1 MELDIGLKEQERSAI
16 GGALSK
22 WLADLYTLYV
32 KTQNFHWN
40 VTGPEFYSLHL
51 LFEKQY
57 EELAEEI
64 DEVAERVRS
73 LGYFVDASLGSF
85 KEITSI
91 PEDDRVHAKTEMV
104 NQLILG
110 HEIVI
115 REGRKLSVLA
125 DKHDDAGTVDMV
137 GRRVGGHEKMAWMLR
152 SQI

>member
-1 MELDIGLKEQERSAI
+1 MEPDIGMKEQDRSAI
-16 GGALSK
+16 GGALAK

-40 VTGPEFYSLHL
+40 LIGSEFYSLHL
-51 LFEKQY
+51 LFEKHY

-64 DEVAERVRS
+64 DEVAERIRA
-73 LGYFVDASLGSF
+73 LGYFVEASLDSF
-85 KEITSI
+85 KKITSI
-91 PEDDRVHAKTEMV
+91 PEDDRVHVKTEMV
-104 NQLILG
+104 NQLIQG
-110 HEIVI
+110 HELII

-152 SQI
+152 SQL